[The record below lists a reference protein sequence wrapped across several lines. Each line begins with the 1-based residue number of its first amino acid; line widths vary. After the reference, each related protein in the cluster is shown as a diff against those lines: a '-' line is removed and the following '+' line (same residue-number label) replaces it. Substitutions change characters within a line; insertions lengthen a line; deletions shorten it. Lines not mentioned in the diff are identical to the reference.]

1 MIAFLFLVTACF
13 YATSSA
19 NPFPPISDDSTKV
32 DLFGH
37 NSGSGDDP
45 NSAKPDFKST
55 VPSYQSNEEDLA
67 NLIGVSSG
75 TFDLSDASASSTTPT
90 NVFGSTIS
98 QINSYTNGQHVS
110 IPQQA
115 ASTSSQDVPGLQNI
129 ELHGVSDSQDL
140 SSAKIQSYTI
150 ASSEIIPSIP
160 VQPDQNSGSSQVQ
173 TTKPN
178 VLPSG
183 PDNPAELADS
193 DESRRIALSN
203 GDFPDFPFVGPIMN
217 GIDWIQQNV
226 PDLFDWAGSF
236 GTGIPKCDNYRF
248 SFCCYL
254 PAPNK
259 NGNNR
264 QFILSQHAD
273 TRRQCEKGTLHAHFR
288 LLI

>member
-1 MIAFLFLVTACF
+1 MMAFLFLVTACC
-13 YATSSA
+13 YAVSFA
-19 NPFPPISDDSTKV
+19 NPFPPISDDSTKI
-32 DLFGH
+32 DLLGH

-45 NSAKPDFKST
+45 NSANADFKST
-55 VPSYQSNEEDLA
+55 APSYQSNEEQLA
-67 NLIGVSSG
+67 NLIGVSS
-75 TFDLSDASASSTTPT
+75 DLSDASASSTTPN

-98 QINSYTNGQHVS
+98 QINSYKNGQHVS

-115 ASTSSQDVPGLQNI
+115 ASTSPQDVPGLQNI
-129 ELHGVSDSQDL
+129 ERHGVSDTQDL
-140 SSAKIQSYTI
+140 SSANIQSYTI
-150 ASSEIIPSIP
+150 ASSEIIPSIL

-173 TTKPN
+173 TIKPN
-178 VLPSG
+178 ILPSG

-203 GDFPDFPFVGPIMN
+203 GDIPDFPFVEPVMN
-217 GIDWIQQNV
+217 GIDWIQQNA

-236 GTGIPKCDNYRF
+236 GTGIPKCDNDKF

-264 QFILSQHAD
+264 QFILSQHVN
-273 TRRQCEKGTLHAHFR
+273 TRRQCEKGTLHAHSR